1 MFSQEPHCTYRKSP
15 LADVICQLRYPEI
28 LMIAAQSPA
37 AFQEAIRHTFP
48 KYDLSKVPQPGQQ
61 EPIVNHRFASLD
73 GKWQVN
79 LTSKFLSLT
88 CSEYHNWEEF
98 AKMLD
103 LPLAAFIKTY
113 APSCF
118 ERVGLRYLNFVSRRD
133 LDLEGVPFRE
143 LFQPHPLLRGCGTES
158 PRRLQGKNPRR
169 SRPCPPERSAG
180 PGDQVRVRPGPV
192 HVRQR
197 AGAVQRRCPPYPP
210 CPVLPHFPWCSH
222 GPAPRGHG
230 ANR

>member
-37 AFQEAIRHTFP
+37 AFQEAVRHTFP

-61 EPIVNHRFASLD
+61 EPVVNHRFASLD

-113 APSCF
+113 APS
-118 ERVGLRYLNFVSRRD
+118 
-133 LDLEGVPFRE
+133 
-143 LFQPHPLLRGCGTES
+143 
-158 PRRLQGKNPRR
+158 
-169 SRPCPPERSAG
+169 
-180 PGDQVRVRPGPV
+180 
-192 HVRQR
+192 
-197 AGAVQRRCPPYPP
+197 
-210 CPVLPHFPWCSH
+210 
-222 GPAPRGHG
+222 
-230 ANR
+230 